1 MKFMH
6 ITVHFE
12 YADAIEAILDDH
24 EIRDFARYSMREGK
38 DRDGKHYGS
47 QVFPGNTTIYQAQ
60 VPEEKVDPVLADLK
74 GFREAKQSH
83 QHLEAVVLPIERRL
97 E

>member
-1 MKFMH
+1 MKLMH

-12 YADAIEAILDDH
+12 YSDAIEAILDHH
-24 EIRDFARYSMREGK
+24 EIRDYARYSMREGK

-47 QVFPGNTTIYQAQ
+47 QVFPGNTTIFQAQ
-60 VPEEKVDPVLADLK
+60 VPEEKVDGIFADLK
-74 GFREAKQSH
+74 KFRESKPAH
-83 QHLEAVVLPIERRL
+83 RHLEALLLPVERRL